1 MASQPSR
8 RMHTG
13 IFSQESSLIISEES
27 AVRMLCFTE
36 CPGIPTMK
44 HVGTNEILLMY
55 EVCRKEYQLVLQNA
69 MKTTGKRL
77 FIQLIN

>member
-36 CPGIPTMK
+36 SPGIPTMK
-44 HVGTNEILLMY
+44 HVRNKRDPADVWGMQRGVPARSTKCHEDN
-55 EVCRKEYQLVLQNA
+55 RK
-69 MKTTGKRL
+69 KTVHL
-77 FIQLIN
+77 AY